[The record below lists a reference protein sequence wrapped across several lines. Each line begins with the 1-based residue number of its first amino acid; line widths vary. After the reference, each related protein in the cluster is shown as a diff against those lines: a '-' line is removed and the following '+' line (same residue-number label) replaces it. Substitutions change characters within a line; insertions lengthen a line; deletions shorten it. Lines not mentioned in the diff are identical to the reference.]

1 MLGLKSLETM
11 NPVRPANTKKLRKS
25 RLRRDAVIVGALAF
39 LSSAK
44 RLYYPPLN
52 LFQCFCFCLLGSANS
67 MDLLSGFHEL
77 FMEELFKNVF
87 L

>member
-44 RLYYPPLN
+44 RL
-52 LFQCFCFCLLGSANS
+52 
-67 MDLLSGFHEL
+67 LST
-77 FMEELFKNVF
+77 V
-87 L
+87 